1 MEPTVNELMRCDIVI
16 ATWNAVAMTQAAL
29 GSIRSE
35 ANFPYRLILVDNS
48 DEEDARAY
56 FRDIAASKE
65 FGDTLLIQNETNI
78 GWLKATNI
86 GLAHANAEYVCLL
99 NNDVLCGAD
108 WLRRC
113 VELMRREPSIAIV
126 NPRGNERS
134 ENRQVT
140 DVNSYAKKLA
150 REQDRRFT
158 ELDHCSGF
166 CMVVRSRLFREIGLL
181 DPIFDGGYYEDNDF
195 SHRAQAAGYH
205 CAQCD
210 DAFVLHL
217 VSQSFKKMPA
227 EQKRL
232 MIARNEEICRQ
243 RWGARR
249 RQLLLVRKA
258 DVDADDLIALIR
270 RHRVYLIDNRH
281 VPGPVRAFRHQN
293 LELLRPGPLGD
304 IGCFLWQ
311 SLYLSGKQR
320 IDEARILYA

>member
-1 MEPTVNELMRCDIVI
+1 MEPAVNELMRCDIVI

-29 GSIRSE
+29 ASIRSE

-56 FRDIAASKE
+56 FRGIAASKE
-65 FGDTLLIQNETNI
+65 FGDTLLVQNESNI

-113 VELMRREPSIAIV
+113 VELMRREPRIAIV

-140 DVNSYAKKLA
+140 DVNSYARKLA

-166 CMVVRSRLFREIGLL
+166 CMVVRGRLFREIGLL

-249 RQLLLVRKA
+249 RQLLLVRTA

-281 VPGPVRAFRHQN
+281 VPVPVRAFRHQN

-304 IGCFLWQ
+304 MGCFLWQ

>member
-1 MEPTVNELMRCDIVI
+1 MEPAVNELMRCDIVI

-29 GSIRSE
+29 ASIRSE

-65 FGDTLLIQNETNI
+65 FGDTLLVQNESNI

-86 GLAHANAEYVCLL
+86 GLAHANAEFVCLL

-140 DVNSYAKKLA
+140 DVNSYARKLA

-166 CMVVRSRLFREIGLL
+166 CMVVRGRLFREIGLL

-232 MIARNEEICRQ
+232 IARNEEICRQ

-249 RQLLLVRKA
+249 RQLLLVRTA
-258 DVDADDLIALIR
+258 DVDADELIALIR

-293 LELLRPGPLGD
+293 LELLRSGPLGD
-304 IGCFLWQ
+304 MGCFLWQ

>member
-29 GSIRSE
+29 ASIRSE

-48 DEEDARAY
+48 DEEDARTY
-56 FRDIAASKE
+56 FRAIAASKE
-65 FGDTLLIQNETNI
+65 FGDTLLVQNETNI

-140 DVNSYAKKLA
+140 DVNAYARKLA

-243 RWGARR
+243 RWGSRR

-258 DVDADDLIALIR
+258 DVDAADLIALIR

-281 VPGPVRAFRHQN
+281 IPETVRVFRHQN
-293 LELLRPGPLGD
+293 LILLRPGPLGD
-304 IGCFLWQ
+304 MVCFLWR
-311 SLYLSGKQR
+311 SFYLFRKQR

>member
-1 MEPTVNELMRCDIVI
+1 MDPTVNELMRCDIVI

-29 GSIRSE
+29 ASIRSE

-65 FGDTLLIQNETNI
+65 FGDTLLVQNEANI

-99 NNDVLCGAD
+99 NNDVLCGTD
-108 WLRRC
+108 WLNRC
-113 VELMRREPSIAIV
+113 VDLMRREPSIAIV

-134 ENRQVT
+134 ENRRVA
-140 DVNSYAKKLA
+140 DVNAYAGKLA

-166 CMVVRSRLFREIGLL
+166 CMVVRGSLFREIGLL
-181 DPIFDGGYYEDNDF
+181 DPIFDGGYFEDNDF
-195 SHRAQAAGYH
+195 SHRAQAAGYR

-210 DAFVLHL
+210 DSFVLHL

-227 EQKRL
+227 EQKRQ

-249 RQLLLVRKA
+249 RQLLLVRKSE
-258 DVDADDLIALIR
+258 VNADDLIALIR
-270 RHRVYLIDNRH
+270 QHQVYLVDNSH
-281 VPGPVRAFRHQN
+281 IPETVRVFRHQN
-293 LELLRPGPLGD
+293 LRLLRPGPLGD
-304 IGCFLWQ
+304 MVCFLWR
-311 SLYLSGKQR
+311 SFYLYRKQR